1 MVGMEWLRSS
11 AILITPTLVFASHT
25 IIRLHLDCFVRP
37 LGFASLASDKPVSVL
52 ELLVFSY
59 LENAIASAGVGRDR
73 ELVA

>member
-11 AILITPTLVFASHT
+11 TIPITPTLVFASHT
-25 IIRLHLDCFVRP
+25 VIWLHFNRFMRP